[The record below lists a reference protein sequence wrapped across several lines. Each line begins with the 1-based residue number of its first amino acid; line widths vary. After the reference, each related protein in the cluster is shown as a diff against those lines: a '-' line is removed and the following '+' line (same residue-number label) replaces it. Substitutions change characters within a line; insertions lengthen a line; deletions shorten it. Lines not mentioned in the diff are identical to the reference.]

1 MATKKREF
9 ASMTEMLDF
18 FKKTGAQGGKKRAA
32 GMSKAERSASAAKAA
47 AVRWQKKAKAKKKGT

>member
-1 MATKKREF
+1 
-9 ASMTEMLDF
+9 MTEMLDF